1 MAVTEQDLELLDSY
15 LDDALE
21 IGEVDALR
29 ARLSGDGELVAAL
42 DQIRRER
49 AARRSFYS
57 GLEPDDAAVGAVVS
71 KIQCAAARQKR
82 ITARARAVR
91 SGILAA
97 ACLLLGF
104 YARGIIDRAP
114 SPTHDPGTSLVENK
128 TGVNVQKV
136 SSYQVTLRDETGK
149 VVAVQRFDSM
159 EKAQE
164 FAADLA
170 RWQSHSERLASGRF
184 VLSADRF

>member
-29 ARLSGDGELVAAL
+29 ARLNGDGELVAAL

-49 AARRSFYS
+49 AARRSFYA
-57 GLEPDDAAVGAVVS
+57 GLEPDDAAVGALVS
-71 KIQCAAARQKR
+71 KIQVSAARQKR

-104 YARGIIDRAP
+104 YARGLIDRAP
-114 SPTHDPGTSLVENK
+114 APGNDVPLVQSQ
-128 TGVNVQKV
+128 TGVDVRRV
-136 SSYQVTLRDETGK
+136 ASYQVTLRDETGK

>member
-15 LDDALE
+15 LDDVLE
-21 IGEVDALR
+21 IGEVDALC

-42 DQIRRER
+42 DEIRSER
-49 AARRSFYS
+49 AARRSFYAA
-57 GLEPDDAAVGAVVS
+57 LEPDDSAVGALVT
-71 KIQCAAARQKR
+71 KIQSSAARQKR

-104 YARGIIDRAP
+104 YARGLIDRAAI
-114 SPTHDPGTSLVENK
+114 PTHDPGMSLVENK

-184 VLSADRF
+184 VLGADRF